1 MSSTITHIPL
11 YHHQKIVQALPLQ
24 RFVHVFSLTD
34 FSNGKIK
41 HVGQSLQEQDV
52 HFCFS
57 PSTHQPNQTATKNQ
71 EAFPN
76 PLCVDLL
83 GGVPELHLSQILL
96 IFLSNRGAMGTHDFI
111 ISSALQSAKFP
122 FFSN

>member
-1 MSSTITHIPL
+1 MSSTITHILL
-11 YHHQKIVQALPLQ
+11 YYHQKVVQALPLQ
-24 RFVHVFSLTD
+24 RFVHVFNLTD

-57 PSTHQPNQTATKNQ
+57 PTTCQPNQTATKKSGTVSK
-71 EAFPN
+71 

-83 GGVPELHLSQILL
+83 GGVPELNLSQILL
-96 IFLSNRGAMGTHDFI
+96 IFLSIRGAMDTHDFI
-111 ISSALQSAKFP
+111 ISSA
-122 FFSN
+122 